1 VDKIKKEMEEDGRV
15 VFCCQRCW
23 TPLKLDTGFSCSLD
37 EHTIAELSLP
47 AVRTPELDYTSQAS
61 SLDNY
66 VPSRQDHLSIHQG
79 FTFVGHAI
87 TGNSGNTN
95 IGHLS
100 HFIRKS
106 TRLFDLV
113 SSTSDI
119 DHPLCEDCSDSLL
132 ILLEQQLFQ
141 RYLQLSI
148 FNHRLILLQY
158 L

>member
-1 VDKIKKEMEEDGRV
+1 MS
-15 VFCCQRCW
+15 FCCQRCW

-47 AVRTPELDYTSQAS
+47 AVRTPELDYISQAS

-66 VPSRQDHLSIHQG
+66 VPNRQDYFSIHQG
-79 FTFVGHAI
+79 FTLVGH
-87 TGNSGNTN
+87 N
-95 IGHLS
+95 IVRTAGSINNAGHLS
-100 HFIRKS
+100 HFVKKS
-106 TRLFDLV
+106 ARLFDLV

-132 ILLEQQLFQ
+132 ILLEEQLFQ
-141 RYLQLSI
+141 RY
-148 FNHRLILLQY
+148 Y

>member
-1 VDKIKKEMEEDGRV
+1 
-15 VFCCQRCW
+15 
-23 TPLKLDTGFSCSLD
+23 
-37 EHTIAELSLP
+37 
-47 AVRTPELDYTSQAS
+47 
-61 SLDNY
+61 
-66 VPSRQDHLSIHQG
+66 LSINQG

-87 TGNSGNTN
+87 AGNSGNTN

-100 HFIRKS
+100 HYIRKS

-148 FNHRLILLQY
+148 FNGVL
-158 L
+158 